1 VGGLTKTTSKVRSAK
16 SNKAKTRRPA
26 KPLPKKGLPSKVTS
40 KKVSLAEPRKPKVT
54 VGREAAR
61 EATLQEAAKPAPS
74 PETVAAVR
82 AFEQA
87 LKLFNRHDFAAAKVA
102 FENLLK
108 RFRSQTEILARA
120 RTYMAICDQRL
131 ARAPAAPRGPD
142 ALYNQGV
149 FELNK
154 GNAKEAVIL
163 FQKALRAQPRASHVL
178 YSLAA
183 AYARLGDAPKAID
196 ALRRAIVIQ
205 PVHRSHA
212 RRDPDFASL
221 RSNEVF
227 QELAGLTPDL
237 AELE

>member
-1 VGGLTKTTSKVRSAK
+1 VSALTKTTSKARSAK
-16 SNKAKTRRPA
+16 SNKAKTRKAA
-26 KPLPKKGLPSKVTS
+26 KPLPKKDLSKKISLAGPRKSKVMAGEKRAT
-40 KKVSLAEPRKPKVT
+40 
-54 VGREAAR
+54 REAA
-61 EATLQEAAKPAPS
+61 LQEAAKPAPS
-74 PETVAAVR
+74 PETLAAVR

-87 LKLFNRHDFAAAKVA
+87 LKFFNRHDFAAARVA

-108 RFRSQTEILARA
+108 RFGSQTEILARA
-120 RTYMAICDQRL
+120 RTYIAICDQRL

-142 ALYNQGV
+142 ALYNRGV

-163 FQKALRAQPRASHVL
+163 FQRALKAQPRASHVL

-237 AELE
+237 LEIE